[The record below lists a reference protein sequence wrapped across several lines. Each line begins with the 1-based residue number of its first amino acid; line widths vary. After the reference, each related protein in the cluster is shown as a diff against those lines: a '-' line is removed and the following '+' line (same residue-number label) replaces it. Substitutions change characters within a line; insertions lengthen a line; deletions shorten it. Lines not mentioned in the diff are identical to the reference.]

1 MSKSLVKPLGAL
13 ILIATIG
20 VASCQALFAERVEA
34 PDSAPP
40 AATKRS

>member
-20 VASCQALFAERVEA
+20 VASCQALFAERAEEPNGA
-34 PDSAPP
+34 P
-40 AATKRS
+40 AAASKRS